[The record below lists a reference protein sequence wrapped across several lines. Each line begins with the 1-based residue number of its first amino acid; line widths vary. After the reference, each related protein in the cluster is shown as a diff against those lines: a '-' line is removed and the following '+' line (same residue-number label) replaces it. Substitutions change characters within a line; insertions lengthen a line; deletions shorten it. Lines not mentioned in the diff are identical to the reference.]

1 MKKQKLSVR
10 KFDEDLND
18 IKEPN
23 EIISKICQKDMVSEL
38 IADWYDNQ
46 FNEFNV
52 FMADYL
58 NYLVWYVYKKKKC
71 KKMSKEEFLCYL
83 NGLSQNSV
91 AYRLYQSFI
100 NETIYKKDM
109 EQQIFLLIDEIN
121 PLKINR
127 KKSQNANNK
136 KYKEAQAFKK
146 YIKDLYIQAKLAN
159 KNISPKKFYKAHEK
173 EIIEK
178 IEKDFPKLAEKLD
191 NPDFDLYKRCQNIIY
206 KRKK

>member
-1 MKKQKLSVR
+1 
-10 KFDEDLND
+10 
-18 IKEPN
+18 
-23 EIISKICQKDMVSEL
+23 MVSEL

-121 PLKINR
+121 PLGINKKKTMKASGDKYKDNNEFKQYLVDLYEVVKLQNNSKISFHDFFTGN
-127 KKSQNANNK
+127 QNAIENK
-136 KYKEAQAFKK
+136 IRQ
-146 YIKDLYIQAKLAN
+146 
-159 KNISPKKFYKAHEK
+159 
-173 EIIEK
+173 
-178 IEKDFPKLAEKLD
+178 DFSKLAEKLD

-206 KRKK
+206 NRNK